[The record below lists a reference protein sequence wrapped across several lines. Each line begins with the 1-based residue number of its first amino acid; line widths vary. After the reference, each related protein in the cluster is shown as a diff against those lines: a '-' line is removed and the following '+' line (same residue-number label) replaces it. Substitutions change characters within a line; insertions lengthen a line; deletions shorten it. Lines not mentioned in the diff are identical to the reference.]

1 MSHGLG
7 RKHAAF
13 GRDIDFRQKSM
24 GKSGAR
30 SGRANLSAGT
40 KWSPERLCWHGSHF
54 VTEET
59 VPVDSFERDSSLYV
73 IYQMPGNVEEWCAP
87 IGMYLTSISAKLIL
101 LPTVV
106 NGSSEVEI
114 ADVETTGI
122 SMRPEARE

>member
-7 RKHAAF
+7 RKHTAF
-13 GRDIDFRQKSM
+13 GRDFDFQQKLTEID
-24 GKSGAR
+24 GKKR
-30 SGRANLSAGT
+30 RED
-40 KWSPERLCWHGSHF
+40 PERLCWHGSHF

-114 ADVETTGI
+114 ADIETTGI